1 MLEPQTD
8 RVNFDQIL
16 NVSVVAVK
24 EGSTLTGDVECVWLA
39 PVARWPKSRVLV
51 AVVVEERPLLQGCNR
66 TKARPTT
73 SSRQS
78 GLHSLY
84 SISD

>member
-8 RVNFDQIL
+8 TVNFDQIL
-16 NVSVVAVK
+16 NLSVVAVK

-51 AVVVEERPLLQGCNR
+51 AGC
-66 TKARPTT
+66 
-73 SSRQS
+73 
-78 GLHSLY
+78 G
-84 SISD
+84 